1 MSQDHAMT
9 PAAATDPQSTHAQ
22 DSSSAHGSFNL
33 SSWALEHRSF
43 VAFMLALIFLFGV
56 ASYGKLARS
65 EDPPFTFK
73 IMVVRTCLLY
83 TSDAADE

>member
-1 MSQDHAMT
+1 MSQDHVMAT
-9 PAAATDPQSTHAQ
+9 AATTDPQSTHAQ

-56 ASYGKLARS
+56 A
-65 EDPPFTFK
+65 
-73 IMVVRTCLLY
+73 
-83 TSDAADE
+83 